1 MIVADF
7 RVIKNR
13 QTTEMNLIKAV
24 DELIEENGFEGLG
37 INAVAAKAGVSKM
50 LIYRYFNSLD
60 GLIAAYIQQHDYWI
74 NFDEQLP
81 DEEHIGEFI
90 KEIFKRQ
97 IAMLRQSYTLRRL
110 YRWELTSN
118 NIFIKELREKREAK
132 GVWLVDAVSK
142 LSKHP
147 QKETAAMASIL
158 TAAISYLS
166 LLEENCPVFNG
177 INIQTEDGWKELEE
191 GINILIDIWLEKR

>member
-1 MIVADF
+1 MEKE
-7 RVIKNR
+7 VIKNR
-13 QTTEMNLIKAV
+13 QTIEMNLIKAV

-118 NIFIKELREKREAK
+118 NTFIKELREKREAK
-132 GVWLVDAVSK
+132 GIWLVDAVSK

-166 LLEENCPVFNG
+166 LLEENCPFFNG

>member
-1 MIVADF
+1 MDKE
-7 RVIKNR
+7 VIKNR

-118 NIFIKELREKREAK
+118 NTFIKELREKREAK
-132 GVWLVDAVSK
+132 GIWLVDAVSK

-166 LLEENCPVFNG
+166 LLEENCPFFNG

>member
-1 MIVADF
+1 MEKE
-7 RVIKNR
+7 VIKNR

-37 INAVAAKAGVSKM
+37 INAVATKAGVSKM

-191 GINILIDIWLEKR
+191 GINILIDIWLGKR

>member
-1 MIVADF
+1 MEKE
-7 RVIKNR
+7 VIKNR

-81 DEEHIGEFI
+81 DEENIGEFI
-90 KEIFKRQ
+90 K
-97 IAMLRQSYTLRRL
+97 
-110 YRWELTSN
+110 
-118 NIFIKELREKREAK
+118 
-132 GVWLVDAVSK
+132 
-142 LSKHP
+142 
-147 QKETAAMASIL
+147 
-158 TAAISYLS
+158 
-166 LLEENCPVFNG
+166 
-177 INIQTEDGWKELEE
+177 
-191 GINILIDIWLEKR
+191 

>member
-1 MIVADF
+1 MVKE
-7 RVIKNR
+7 VIKNR